1 MEHLIFFNDVNL
13 IGKDNNNV
21 FSSYATKYFLYLI
34 DDYSVMDKHT
44 EFPFE
49 KRIVYFK
56 ENKYKTGFLG
66 DDNSETYI
74 KLEPNGSFGWVYD
87 IVPTKT
93 DFGTTESAIIKMK
106 GDWEL
111 QDTIDTL
118 KWLLKKLEYVQ
129 QETQK

>member
-1 MEHLIFFNDVNL
+1 MNL
-13 IGKDNNNV
+13 GKRPKI
-21 FSSYATKYFLYLI
+21 KYTFVR
-34 DDYSVMDKHT
+34 DSED
-44 EFPFE
+44 EFPLGMDIE
-49 KRIVYFK
+49 LKT
-56 ENKYKTGFLG
+56 TGFLG

-93 DFGTTESAIIKMK
+93 DFGTTESVIIKMK